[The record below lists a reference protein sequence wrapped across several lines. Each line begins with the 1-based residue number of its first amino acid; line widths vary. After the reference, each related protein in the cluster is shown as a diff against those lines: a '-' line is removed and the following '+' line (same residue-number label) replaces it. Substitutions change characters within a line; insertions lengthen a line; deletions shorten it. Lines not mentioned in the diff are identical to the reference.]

1 MIEKGLVM
9 TVNENQDIF
18 NFLDDLRED
27 GSINMFGAAPVLV
40 EVFGL
45 GKHEARAVLS
55 DWMKNFK

>member
-1 MIEKGLVM
+1 M